1 MPLRLLTT
9 DDAEA
14 LFPFVAMAAFPPDEE
29 LPPEALEMPHGRR
42 WLDGWGDELGV
53 AWEDD
58 GRVVGAAWA
67 RVVDPVLAWDNTGQ
81 ALPEVIISVAEE
93 GRGKGLGRR
102 LMEALMSRAYAEGH
116 AGLALTVSERNP
128 VAVRLYEHLGFEH
141 VGRASTGLLTMGRD
155 RRRGRVAM

>member
-14 LFPFVAMAAFPPDEE
+14 LVPFVAMAAFPPGRD
-29 LPPEALEMPHGRR
+29 LPAEALEMPPVRR

-53 AWEDD
+53 VWEDD
-58 GRVVGAAWA
+58 GHVVAAAWA
-67 RVVDPVLAWDNTGQ
+67 RVVDPVLARDNTGQ
-81 ALPEVIISVAEE
+81 ALPEVIISVDEE
-93 GRGKGLGRR
+93 SRGKGLGRR
-102 LMEALMSRAYAEGH
+102 LMEALMRRAYAEGH

-141 VGRASTGLLTMGRD
+141 VRRTSTGLLTMVWSAPGSQRPP
-155 RRRGRVAM
+155 